1 MLMAAVVAAAKPVP
15 QDVALRVA
23 QTYLAAR
30 GMHNT
35 AALTD
40 VSDQT
45 PYRLIYTFVAPDG
58 GFALVSADD
67 CVRPILGYSATGRFG
82 YKDVPEHIAAWLED
96 YEREIAWW
104 QSRQASPNPAV
115 EAEWAMLAVGEMPP
129 MPLTTAV
136 NQLMTTTWNQA
147 PYYNIM
153 CPVDE
158 RHWSGHPYAGCVA
171 TAMSQIMKYWNYPQT
186 GYASYIYEHP
196 TTDDTSYGLI
206 EADFGATAYQWA
218 SMPDQLTYASSGA
231 EDTAVATLMFHCG
244 VAVNM
249 KYGIN
254 GSGAQTVN
262 FGNVYQPNA
271 ENALIYYFKYSSSL
285 HSIYRESFSL
295 DEWNSRLRAEID
307 ASRPI
312 LYSGS
317 DVSGGHAFVLDGYND
332 DSYFHVNWG
341 WDGSCDGYY
350 PIGGLNPSAS
360 GYGGNSTSSYN
371 NNNKAIVGIQPNPNW
386 GNGGTITASASDA
399 THGGVNIGDGGY
411 AFGDYFTIQPYVN
424 PGYRFLH
431 WSDGYPFYSRTVY
444 TNGGDYTFTAVLDTV
459 GSDTIA
465 FCSGS
470 YYLTGFG
477 NPSNGEISW
486 GIKIDRSLLATGR
499 ELHAV
504 QHYIAYDGDYD
515 LKVYVGNNNPDFLI
529 YDTTVTYSEEQLD
542 QWQTIP
548 LNIPV
553 VNNGMEDLYIT
564 FHKTSDSYPAI
575 CTFYSGVNESL
586 CFPFSPSGDY
596 YGQYSFLIR
605 GLFRNTT
612 AQPVPHVSVS
622 SVEQVSVDTAAHFE
636 ATTTEGATVTWLADD
651 GATATGHSAD
661 FSFSTPGE
669 HQVTATA
676 THEGQ
681 QSSAS
686 WYLTVVDYNESDTVS
701 YCLDRRYRTNVG
713 ELSGTTTWGIRLPS
727 DYLAHR
733 DSLVDAL
740 LYIVS
745 EGEYILRVYNGP
757 VIATENLVYTN
768 TYTIQGFIN
777 EYAHLTPDSAV
788 AIDRSKDLW
797 LIFETTAPY
806 PAAGCIYLGDP
817 NSDYYYDT
825 DEGGGWGHIT
835 QIAPSLSKSWLIKAV
850 TVEGPE
856 YYAITAL
863 GNDTTMGIV
872 VGGGIYTVGDS
883 VRLTAMPASGYHFV
897 EWQDGNTQNPRT
909 VTVTGNATYVAT
921 FEAIPPTQYTVS
933 LNIGWL
939 YGYAPGYYDTNYV
952 YVTGAGTYVEGTEVT
967 ITASWGMADYICF
980 VSWVTDEGDTLQ
992 GETYTFTVT
1001 RDISFTALYTG
1012 CGGIEDI
1019 SGSVMS
1025 LNPNPATEAV
1035 TVSGLKAGTLV
1046 RLIDMAGKECVA
1058 ATAKG
1063 EKLTIDLSHLPAG
1076 LYFLHAISGESQT
1089 TLKIVKQ

>member
-1 MLMAAVVAAAKPVP
+1 MKKSIMFFAVLLATLVAVAKPVTKEE
-15 QDVALRVA
+15 ALRVA

-35 AALTD
+35 AALVD

-67 CVRPILGYSATGRFG
+67 CVRPILGYSPTSRYE
-82 YKDVPEHIAAWLED
+82 YKDVPEHIASWLAD
-96 YEREIAWW
+96 YEKEIVWC
-104 QSRQASPNPAV
+104 QSHQTAPNAV
-115 EAEWAMLAVGEMPP
+115 VAAEWAMLTNGEMPP

-136 NQLMTTTWNQA
+136 GQLLTTRWNQA

-158 RHWSGHPYAGCVA
+158 RSWSGYPYAGCVA
-171 TAMSQIMKYWNYPQT
+171 TAMSQVMKYWNYPET
-186 GYASYIYEHP
+186 GFSSNSYEH
-196 TTDDTSYGLI
+196 TTADDTSYGVI
-206 EADFGATAYQWA
+206 SADFGATTYQWT
-218 SMPDQLTYASSGA
+218 SMPDTLNWQTTGA

-249 KYGIN
+249 HYGIN

-262 FGNVYQPNA
+262 YGDAYGKSA
-271 ENALIYYFKYSSSL
+271 ENALRYYFKYSSSL
-285 HSIYRESFSL
+285 HSIYRESFTL

-341 WDGSCDGYY
+341 WGGSCDGYY
-350 PIGGLNPSAS
+350 PIGGLNPSTS
-360 GYGGNSTSSYN
+360 GYGGNSTSNYN

-386 GNGGTITASASDA
+386 GNGGTVTASASDA
-399 THGGVNIGDGGY
+399 THGGVNIGISDY
-411 AFGDYFTIQPYVN
+411 NFGDYITIQPYVN

-431 WSDGYPFYSRTVY
+431 WSDGYPFYTRTVY
-444 TNGGDYTFTAVLDTV
+444 ANGGDLSFTATIDTV
-459 GSDTIA
+459 GSDTISL
-465 FCSGS
+465 CSGS

-477 NPSNGEISW
+477 NPSTGEIDW
-486 GIKIDRSLLATGR
+486 GIKLNRSLLAAGR

-504 QHYIAYDGDYD
+504 QLYVSYEGDYD
-515 LKVYVGNNNPDFLI
+515 LKVYVGSSGAEYLM
-529 YDTTVTYSEEQLD
+529 YDTTVTYSDEQLG

-553 VNNGMEDLYIT
+553 VNSGWEDLYIT
-564 FHKTSDSYPAI
+564 FYKADGGYPAI

-612 AQPVPHVSVS
+612 AQPVPHVSVN
-622 SVEQVSVDTAAHFE
+622 SVEQVSVDTAAHFV
-636 ATTTEGATVTWLADD
+636 AITTDGATVTWLADNGD
-651 GATATGHSAD
+651 TATGLTAD

-676 THEGQ
+676 SHEGQ

-701 YCLDRRYRTNVG
+701 YCLDRRYRSNVG
-713 ELSGTTTWGIRLPS
+713 ELSGTTTWGIRLPP

-757 VIATENLVYTN
+757 AIVTENLVYTN

-797 LIFETTAPY
+797 LIFESAAPY

-817 NSDYYYDT
+817 NSDYYYDS
-825 DEGGGWGHIT
+825 DDGRGWGHIT
-835 QIAPSLSKSWLIKAV
+835 QWAPALSKSWLIKAV
-850 TVEGPE
+850 TAETIE
-856 YYAITAL
+856 YYTITAISSDTAMGTVTGGDSYVAGSTAILTAMPAEGYLFDHWQDGDTNNPRSVTVTEEATYTAFFVPIPPVQYTITAL
-863 GNDTTMGIV
+863 SNDTTMGIV
-872 VGGGIYTVGDS
+872 VGGGIYTEGDS
-883 VRLTAMPASGYHFV
+883 IRLTAMPAEGYRFDS
-897 EWQDGNTQNPRT
+897 WQDCDTNNPRT
-909 VTVTGNATYVAT
+909 NAVLGDATY
-921 FEAIPPTQYTVS
+921 
-933 LNIGWL
+933 
-939 YGYAPGYYDTNYV
+939 
-952 YVTGAGTYVEGTEVT
+952 
-967 ITASWGMADYICF
+967 TANF
-980 VSWVTDEGDTLQ
+980 VSNV
-992 GETYTFTVT
+992 
-1001 RDISFTALYTG
+1001 
-1012 CGGIEDI
+1012 GIYDVQATSI
-1019 SGSVMS
+1019 MVS
-1025 LNPNPATEAV
+1025 PNPATEAV

-1046 RLIDMAGKECVA
+1046 KLIDMAGKECFA
-1058 ATAKG
+1058 ATTKG
-1063 EKLTIDLSHLPAG
+1063 EKLTLDLSTLPAG
-1076 LYFLHAISGESQT
+1076 LYFLRAVSDEGQT